1 MFHDLFQLSHGTGRS
16 SCPPGKQIHV
26 ADSKEAGRDSC
37 GDGTGL
43 IDHSIRLP
51 ALPKHATARSCVPC
65 PPVEQKNDNEAQNA
79 ANMSYKHL
87 QKRPEHK
94 LNAYFQNLWALDLTK
109 ALCLPGR
116 RGINPGWKCY
126 KLLKDF
132 KRLAEASPRY
142 RAVSPCDTT
151 KDRAR
156 VVSMPKWCMASEA
169 KNSRTEERKTA
180 RPSPPGV
187 LKWSCVFRTCWNMW
201 NRITHLTEH
210 LCSYFIQ
217 VFILSGKGSY

>member
-16 SCPPGKQIHV
+16 SCPPGQTNPR
-26 ADSKEAGRDSC
+26 GRLEGSWA
-37 GDGTGL
+37 
-43 IDHSIRLP
+43 RLVWRWHRAHRSQYQAP
-51 ALPKHATARSCVPC
+51 GLPKHATARSCVPC

-187 LKWSCVFRTCWNMW
+187 LKWSCVFRTCWKYVKSHHTSNW
-201 NRITHLTEH
+201 TSLLIFHTSLHIVR
-210 LCSYFIQ
+210 
-217 VFILSGKGSY
+217 